1 MALALAQIKAAK
13 SSDKPM
19 KLSDEHGMY
28 LFVNQSGKYWRFDY
42 RFGGKRKTMSIGVFP
57 AVGLAQAR
65 RLSDFAVFRMK
76 TLSETI
82 AAAQPRARADEPL
95 RPC

>member
-1 MALALAQIKAAK
+1 MRARHPIRAARPFALCPIVSPEL
-13 SSDKPM
+13 
-19 KLSDEHGMY
+19 
-28 LFVNQSGKYWRFDY
+28 
-42 RFGGKRKTMSIGVFP
+42 GGEVP
-57 AVGLAQAR
+57 PR